1 MTCQAY
7 RSPAPALE
15 ADARAVE
22 LLETARMQHDI
33 SDACLVFDLKI
44 LAMRRM
50 WRSLDKPSSEIAEL
64 EAMSRWCVTVHD
76 RLLAMADECDKEF
89 AALDENVRDEAEQ
102 ALGS

>member
-1 MTCQAY
+1 MTCQAH

-15 ADARAVE
+15 ADHWAAE
-22 LLETARMQHDI
+22 LLATARMQEEINDGCMVSI
-33 SDACLVFDLKI
+33 GLIGNMKEQWEALG
-44 LAMRRM
+44 
-50 WRSLDKPSSEIAEL
+50 KPESEIAEL
-64 EAMSRWCVTVHD
+64 QTMINWNETIRD